1 MRKPPPRSPRKSLKS
16 DGQALAVTT
25 DVADPASIAEMI
37 EVVEDEYGRIDV
49 LINNAGIFSTLEMRP
64 FDQIPLEEWEQVLRV
79 NLTGPFLCARAVLPA
94 MRRAKWGRIIN
105 IASGAVRLG
114 RPNYLHYIATKSALV
129 GMSLSMARELGP
141 DNITVNAI
149 LPGATFTEIERKTV
163 TPAQKERIIAMQC
176 VPRAEVP
183 EDLVGAV
190 LFLASEA
197 SAFVTGQSIN
207 LDGGVTHP
215 LFMRLSAVRRISR
228 NEISFLAL
236 LVPQHQANAFDA
248 VPQRQP
254 ADGAEFGMFA
264 QHARQTVIRNPA
276 AQMMHMMNA
285 DIGGEPAQD
294 AGQHVIRAA
303 VQRDLVQIPV
313 LVVRPTRCASN

>member
-1 MRKPPPRSPRKSLKS
+1 VSTNPDLQNIVFPSLKDRVVIITGAGQGIGRVFAKAFAMAGARAIIAERNAKTAAS
-16 DGQALAVTT
+16 VAAEILQSNGQALAVET
-25 DVADPASIAEMI
+25 DIADPASIDEMI
-37 EVVEDEYGRIDV
+37 QVVEDEFGRIDV

-64 FDQIPLEEWEQVLRV
+64 FDQIPLEEWEHVLRV

-105 IASGAVRLG
+105 VASGAVRLG
-114 RPNYLHYIATKSALV
+114 RPNYLHYIATKSALM

-163 TPAQKERIIAMQC
+163 TPQQKERIISMQC

-190 LFLASEA
+190 LFLASDA

-207 LDGGVTHP
+207 LDGGVTG
-215 LFMRLSAVRRISR
+215 S
-228 NEISFLAL
+228 
-236 LVPQHQANAFDA
+236 
-248 VPQRQP
+248 
-254 ADGAEFGMFA
+254 
-264 QHARQTVIRNPA
+264 
-276 AQMMHMMNA
+276 
-285 DIGGEPAQD
+285 
-294 AGQHVIRAA
+294 
-303 VQRDLVQIPV
+303 
-313 LVVRPTRCASN
+313 

>member
-1 MRKPPPRSPRKSLKS
+1 MTEISQNIVFPSLKDRVVLITGAGQGIGRVFAKTFAMAGARVVIAERNEKTAAAVAAEILKA

-25 DVADPASIAEMI
+25 DVSDPASISEMI
-37 EVVEDEYGRIDV
+37 EVVEDEYDRIDV

-64 FDQIPLEEWEQVLRV
+64 FDQIPLDEWEQVLRI

-105 IASGAVRLG
+105 LGSGAVRLG
-114 RPNYLHYIATKSALV
+114 RPNYLHYIATKAALM

-183 EDLVGAV
+183 EDLIGTA
-190 LFLASEA
+190 LFLASDA
-197 SAFVTGQSIN
+197 SAFVTGQNIN
-207 LDGGVTHP
+207 LDGGVT
-215 LFMRLSAVRRISR
+215 SS
-228 NEISFLAL
+228 
-236 LVPQHQANAFDA
+236 
-248 VPQRQP
+248 
-254 ADGAEFGMFA
+254 
-264 QHARQTVIRNPA
+264 
-276 AQMMHMMNA
+276 
-285 DIGGEPAQD
+285 
-294 AGQHVIRAA
+294 
-303 VQRDLVQIPV
+303 
-313 LVVRPTRCASN
+313 